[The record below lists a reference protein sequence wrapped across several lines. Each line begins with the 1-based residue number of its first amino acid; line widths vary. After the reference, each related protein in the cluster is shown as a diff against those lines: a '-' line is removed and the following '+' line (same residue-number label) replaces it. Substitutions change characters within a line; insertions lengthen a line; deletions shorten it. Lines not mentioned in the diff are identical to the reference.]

1 MIRNA
6 IAKLVEMND
15 LEPDEVTAT
24 LDQIMGGRATPAQI
38 SAFLIA
44 MRMKGEQPHE
54 IAAAARAMR
63 AHAVRLLVD
72 LPVLVDTCGT
82 GGDGLS
88 TFNIS
93 TVSAFVVAGAGVAVA
108 KHGNRRVSSHGGSAD
123 LLEALGVKLDIP
135 PIQVASAVK
144 EAGIGFLYAP
154 SFHPAMRHAASVRSD
169 IGVRTLFNMLGPL
182 TNPAGARYQLL
193 GVYGREVLEPMARAL
208 NELGSLC
215 ALVVHGSDGMD
226 EITLTGETWAAFLQ
240 DNCVEEWVIR
250 PADLGYDV
258 CDPQD
263 LATQCAEDNASVAR
277 AVLSGEERGPKRSI
291 VCANAGAALFVAGKA
306 RSLPEGAR
314 LAEQAIDS
322 GAAMRSL
329 ERLVAVTNAREP
341 SQAAD
346 DTR

>member
-1 MIRNA
+1 
-6 IAKLVEMND
+6 
-15 LEPDEVTAT
+15 
-24 LDQIMGGRATPAQI
+24 
-38 SAFLIA
+38 
-44 MRMKGEQPHE
+44 MKGEQPHE

-63 AHAVRLLVD
+63 AHAVRLHVD

-93 TVSAFVVAGAGVAVA
+93 TVSAFVVAGAGVPVA
-108 KHGNRRVSSHGGSAD
+108 KHGNRRVSSHAGSAD
-123 LLEALGVKLDIP
+123 LLEALGVKLDISLA
-135 PIQVASAVK
+135 QVARAVR
-144 EAGIGFLYAP
+144 EASIGFLFAP

-193 GVYGREVLEPMARAL
+193 GVYSRDVLEPMARAL

-226 EITLTGETWAAFLQ
+226 EITLTGQTWAAFLQ
-240 DNCVEEWVIR
+240 DNCVEEWEIR
-250 PADLGYDV
+250 PADLGYEV
-258 CDPQD
+258 CSPQD
-263 LATQCAEDNASVAR
+263 LATTSAEQNARVAR
-277 AVLSGEERGPKRSI
+277 AILAGEERGPKRDI

-306 RSLPEGAR
+306 GSLGTGAR

-322 GAAMRSL
+322 GSAMRSL
-329 ERLVAVTNAREP
+329 EQLVSITNSPEP
-341 SQAAD
+341 ALSEA